1 MHTPSL
7 DNPPHF
13 ATLAHGFFSA
23 TENGR
28 RVIGHGGDTILFHSD
43 LNLIPEEGVGFFVS
57 FNSRGARESVYG
69 IRQRLFADFM
79 DRYFPE
85 PVAGDDPPAIT
96 DTEAGARDIA
106 GRYQSSRRIET
117 AFLKLI
123 YLLQQAEVIAND
135 DGTVSFASDPD
146 RKYREIASGLWREE
160 QGDHALYV
168 TRVNG
173 RITIIESD
181 NPTSVLQAVPA
192 VQSAGLNSLILII
205 SSGTL
210 LLVLVAW
217 PIGWRYRRLHNRPL
231 DLPTDQSL
239 ARLLVRVAAIGSLT
253 YLAGWYL
260 AFQPLLQNRL
270 DAYGPSLDA
279 LLRTLQIGA
288 IVPIAGV
295 AVGSWNAWLVLRSD
309 RHWSIKLGNLLLA
322 AALVGILWIALI
334 GKLVSFN
341 LEY

>member
-1 MHTPSL
+1 
-7 DNPPHF
+7 
-13 ATLAHGFFSA
+13 
-23 TENGR
+23 
-28 RVIGHGGDTILFHSD
+28 
-43 LNLIPEEGVGFFVS
+43 
-57 FNSRGARESVYG
+57 
-69 IRQRLFADFM
+69 M

-85 PVAGDDPPAIT
+85 PVAGEEPPAIA
-96 DTEAGARDIA
+96 DAEASARDVA

-135 DGTVSFASDPD
+135 DGTISFSSEPD
-146 RKYREIASGLWREE
+146 RKYGEISPGLWHEQ
-160 QGDHALYV
+160 QGDRALYI
-168 TRVNG
+168 TRTNG
-173 RITIIESD
+173 RLTIIESN

-192 VQSAGLNSLILII
+192 IQSAGLNSLILITSAGI
-205 SSGTL
+205 L
-210 LLVLVAW
+210 LLVLLAW
-217 PIGWRYRRLHNRPL
+217 PIGWRYRHLHDRPL
-231 DLPTDQSL
+231 DLPSDQSF
-239 ARLLVRVAAIGSLT
+239 ARLLVRIAAIGSLA
-253 YLAGWYL
+253 YLAGWYF

-295 AVGSWNAWLVLRSD
+295 AVGSWNAWLVLRSN

-322 AALVGILWIALI
+322 AALAGILWIAFI